1 MARDMFIVFFWSQ
14 SIPVPT
20 SCNIV
25 PQHLGFP
32 LQKPSRIAWLWA
44 FTRTWHHRC
53 CQGKSETLFR
63 LAAGKMDV
71 SWMSAEQMFL
81 FFFFWWCC
89 SVGDASKIF
98 QGMFSL
104 LMLQVKCQSRT
115 VFVPCFPPA
124 WYFFVHT
131 ENEKNSRKLFSL
143 FISLLNSFK
152 NTFLNHLLKPSF
164 FGISSRVFVVDRW
177 RFLGHQTGMM
187 NWWKC
192 YSPKPWSYAM
202 KVGWIRHETKV
213 IWGSSEARKRGGYC
227 MYLKKRSDFKRLDL
241 W

>member
-81 FFFFWWCC
+81 FFF
-89 SVGDASKIF
+89 SDGVVLLEMLPRSSK
-98 QGMFSL
+98 G
-104 LMLQVKCQSRT
+104 
-115 VFVPCFPPA
+115 CFPF
-124 WYFFVHT
+124 WCY
-131 ENEKNSRKLFSL
+131 K
-143 FISLLNSFK
+143 
-152 NTFLNHLLKPSF
+152 
-164 FGISSRVFVVDRW
+164 SS
-177 RFLGHQTGMM
+177 
-187 NWWKC
+187 
-192 YSPKPWSYAM
+192 A
-202 KVGWIRHETKV
+202 KVGLFLFPVSHQPGIFLFTLKTKKTA
-213 IWGSSEARKRGGYC
+213 GSCFLCLYHS
-227 MYLKKRSDFKRLDL
+227 
-241 W
+241 

>member
-81 FFFFWWCC
+81 FFFFLMVLFCWRCFQDLPRDVFPFDVTSQVPKSDCFC
-89 SVGDASKIF
+89 SLF
-98 QGMFSL
+98 PTSL
-104 LMLQVKCQSRT
+104 
-115 VFVPCFPPA
+115 VFFCSHWKRKKQPEAV
-124 WYFFVHT
+124 FFVYIT
-131 ENEKNSRKLFSL
+131 LKLFQ
-143 FISLLNSFK
+143 K
-152 NTFLNHLLKPSF
+152 YVLK
-164 FGISSRVFVVDRW
+164 SSSKTIIFW
-177 RFLGHQTGMM
+177 
-187 NWWKC
+187 
-192 YSPKPWSYAM
+192 Y
-202 KVGWIRHETKV
+202 
-213 IWGSSEARKRGGYC
+213 
-227 MYLKKRSDFKRLDL
+227 
-241 W
+241 